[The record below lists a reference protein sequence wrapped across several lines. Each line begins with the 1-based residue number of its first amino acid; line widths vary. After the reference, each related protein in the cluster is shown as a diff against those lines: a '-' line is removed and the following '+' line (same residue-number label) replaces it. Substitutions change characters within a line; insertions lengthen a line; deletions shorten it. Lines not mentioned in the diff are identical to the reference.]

1 MREENMK
8 KLLALILSALLSLS
22 VITAIAEEDVY
33 SDTSNWKIEC
43 SSQISESRG
52 ILKAFD
58 SDESTIWHSAYKA
71 EGSEIVSQDK
81 PPYTITVT
89 FDKALSVTG
98 VRYVPRQISGDDN
111 SSVGIWQ
118 KAEFYGSADG
128 SSFKKIGEGS
138 YSDEVAVS
146 RETVDTKVAE
156 GTYKAIRIIVK
167 AAKGDFGSAAEIKFL
182 SGDVKE
188 TPGTKTDTPK
198 GSDTTPA
205 GTWTVSV
212 SSAYPSPKRD
222 IINAFDSDETTI
234 WHSAYKAEGGEIVS
248 QDKPPYDIVVTF
260 DKALSVSGVRYL
272 PRQISG
278 DDNSNVG
285 TWQKAE
291 FYGSA
296 DGKSY
301 KKIGEKTYSDLSE
314 TRLSE
319 DAAVSKGSYKS
330 IKITIKAAKGDFGS
344 AAEIKFLSGSE
355 VIVPESVKSG
365 SLEVS
370 SGSGNAGETKKDE
383 KKNEGS
389 ELVSTAGAV
398 ITASS
403 QRGESVK
410 RAFDS
415 DKTTYWHSNY
425 TDENGVVTGMDPAP
439 YMIDVAFPQQ
449 TLISGFT
456 YLPRQ
461 DATSG
466 RFTGAE
472 LYVSDS
478 ESGEL
483 KLLKTFEYGTDAG
496 EKKTDFGVNIS
507 VRRIEIKITKAGGV
521 ATAAQFGFIKGK
533 DSYETIKAE
542 DFAAHE
548 EATRLYKIDSSAF
561 TVTSDKKH
569 WLGYVESN
577 VTDSSKTTFWQTESG
592 EEAPFTLTIDMKKTY
607 TVREFTYTPRPTE
620 DFHGSWLAFSV
631 EASDNGTDY
640 EKVLS
645 VTGWKEGAD
654 EKKAAFPEPV
664 TARYIRFVITKG
676 FANRAAA
683 ADISFYQSKEDH
695 DKNAAESFEKY
706 VLKIGSNEIVTKNG
720 KVTVDVAPYIDIA
733 SSSTLI
739 PLRGLLEEM
748 GAAVSWDGE
757 TESITIDSGSGKI
770 KMQIQ
775 NNLVYAEHPVYGT
788 VRYTLSAVPK
798 IKDSRTFVPLR
809 FISEQLGYNVSWNGE
824 TEEITITK

>member
-1 MREENMK
+1 MK
-8 KLLALILSALLSLS
+8 KLLALILSAVLSFS

-58 SDESTIWHSAYKA
+58 SDESTIWHSAYEA

-98 VRYVPRQISGDDN
+98 VRYIPRQISSDDD

-118 KAEFYGSADG
+118 KAEFYGSENGTD
-128 SSFKKIGEGS
+128 FKKIGEKS
-138 YSDEVAVS
+138 YSDDVAVS

-188 TPGTKTDTPK
+188 TPGAKADTAN
-198 GSDTTPA
+198 GSDKVAA
-205 GTWTVSV
+205 GTWTVSA

-222 IINAFDSDETTI
+222 IANAFDSDESTI

-278 DDNSNVG
+278 DDNSSAG

-330 IKITIKAAKGDFGS
+330 IKITVKAAKGNFGS

-365 SLEVS
+365 TLTVS
-370 SGSGNAGETKKDE
+370 PESENAGED
-383 KKNEGS
+383 KKNEAAKDGA
-389 ELVSTAGAV
+389 ELVSTADAV

-425 TDENGVVTGMDPAP
+425 TDENGIVTSTDPAP
-439 YMIDVAFPQQ
+439 YMIGVTFPSPV
-449 TLISGFT
+449 LISGFT

-461 DATSG
+461 DASSG
-466 RFTGAE
+466 RFTEAE
-472 LYVSDS
+472 LYSS
-478 ESGEL
+478 ESETGDL
-483 KLLKTFEYGTDAG
+483 TLLKTLEYGADAG
-496 EKKTDFGVNIS
+496 EKKADFGANIQ
-507 VRRIEIKITKAGGV
+507 VRRIEIKITKSGGV
-521 ATAAQFGFIKGK
+521 ATAAEFGFIKGK
-533 DSYETIKAE
+533 DSYKTIKTQ

-548 EATRLYKIDSSAF
+548 EATKLYKIDSSAF

-569 WLGYVESN
+569 WLGYIESN
-577 VTDSSKTTFWQTESG
+577 VTDSSKSTFWQTESG
-592 EEAPFTLTIDMKKTY
+592 EEAPFTLTVDMKKAY
-607 TVREFTYTPRPTE
+607 TVREFTYTPRPT
-620 DFHGSWLAFSV
+620 DDLHGSWLEFRV
-631 EASDNGTDY
+631 ESSDNGTDFK
-640 EKVLS
+640 KVLS
-645 VTGWKEGAD
+645 VTDWKEGAD
-654 EKKAAFPEPV
+654 EKRVAFPEPV

-676 FANRAAA
+676 YTGRAAA
-683 ADISFYQSKEDH
+683 ADISFYQSKEDSE
-695 DKNAAESFEKY
+695 KNNEPSEKY
-706 VLKIGSNEIVTKNG
+706 VLKIGSNEIMTEKGGQKSNVTI
-720 KVTVDVAPYIDIA
+720 DVAPYIDQA

-748 GAAVSWDGE
+748 GATVTWDGE
-757 TESITIDSGSGKI
+757 TEGITIDSGSGKI

-775 NNLVYAEHPVYGT
+775 NSLVYADHPVYGT
-788 VRYTLSAVPK
+788 VRYTLAVVPK
-798 IKDSRTFVPLR
+798 IRNSRTFIPLR
-809 FISEQLGYNVSWNGE
+809 FVSEQLGYNVKWDGE
-824 TEEITITK
+824 SQEITITK

>member
-1 MREENMK
+1 MK

-22 VITAIAEEDVY
+22 VITAVAKEDVY

-43 SSQISESRG
+43 SSQVSESRG

-71 EGSEIVSQDK
+71 EGGEITGQDK

-89 FDKALSVTG
+89 FGKALSVTG

-167 AAKGDFGSAAEIKFL
+167 AAKEGFGSAAEIKFL
-182 SGDVKE
+182 SGSVKE
-188 TPGTKTDTPK
+188 TPGAKTDAQK
-198 GSDTTPA
+198 GSEMAA
-205 GTWTVSV
+205 GTWTVSA

-260 DKALSVSGVRYL
+260 DKALSVSGVRYV

-278 DDNSNVG
+278 DDNSSVG
-285 TWQKAE
+285 IWQKAE

-296 DGKSY
+296 DGSSF
-301 KKIGEKTYSDLSE
+301 KKIGEGSYSDE
-314 TRLSE
+314 V
-319 DAAVSKGSYKS
+319 AVSRETVDTKVAEGTYKA
-330 IKITIKAAKGDFGS
+330 IRIIVKAAKEGFGS

-365 SLEVS
+365 TLTVS
-370 SGSGNAGETKKDE
+370 PESGKAKKDE
-383 KKNEGS
+383 AGKDET
-389 ELVSTAGAV
+389 ELVSTADAV

-425 TDENGVVTGMDPAP
+425 TAENGIVTSKDPAP
-439 YMIDVAFPQQ
+439 YMINVTFPSPV
-449 TLISGFT
+449 LISGFT

-461 DATSG
+461 DAASG
-466 RFTGAE
+466 RFTEAE
-472 LYVSDS
+472 LYSS
-478 ESGEL
+478 ESETGDL
-483 KLLKTFEYGTDAG
+483 TLLKTLEYGADAG
-496 EKKTDFGVNIS
+496 EKKADFGANIQ
-507 VRRIEIKITKAGGV
+507 VRRIEIKITKSGGV
-521 ATAAQFGFIKGK
+521 ATAAEFGFIKGK
-533 DSYETIKAE
+533 DSYKTIKAE

-548 EATRLYKIDSSAF
+548 EATKLYKIDSSAF

-569 WLGYVESN
+569 WLGYIESN
-577 VTDSSKTTFWQTESG
+577 VTDSSKSTFWQTESG
-592 EEAPFTLTIDMKKTY
+592 EEAPFTLTVDMKKAY
-607 TVREFTYTPRPTE
+607 TVREFTYTPRPTD
-620 DFHGSWLAFSV
+620 DFHGSWLEFRV
-631 EASDNGTDY
+631 ESSDNGTDFK
-640 EKVLS
+640 KVLS
-645 VTGWKEGAD
+645 VTDWKEGAD
-654 EKKAAFPEPV
+654 EKRVAFPEPV

-676 FANRAAA
+676 YTGRAAA
-683 ADISFYQSKEDH
+683 ADISFYQSKEDSE
-695 DKNAAESFEKY
+695 KNNEPSEKY
-706 VLKIGSNEIVTKNG
+706 VLKIGSNEIMTEKGGQKSNVTI
-720 KVTVDVAPYIDIA
+720 DVAPYIDPS

-739 PLRGLLEEM
+739 PLRGLLEQM
-748 GAAVSWDGE
+748 GAKVTWDGE
-757 TESITIDSGSGKI
+757 TEGIIIDSGSGKI

-775 NNLVYAEHPVYGT
+775 NSLVYADHPVYGT
-788 VRYTLSAVPK
+788 VRYTLAVVPK
-798 IKDSRTFVPLR
+798 IRNSRTFIPLR
-809 FISEQLGYNVSWNGE
+809 FVSEQLGYNVEWDGASR
-824 TEEITITK
+824 TITITK

>member
-22 VITAIAEEDVY
+22 VITAIANEDVY

-43 SSQISESRG
+43 SSQISEWRG

-58 SDESTIWHSAYKA
+58 SDESTIWHSAYNA
-71 EGSEIVSQDK
+71 EGGEIVSQDK

-98 VRYVPRQISGDDN
+98 VRYVPRQISSDDD

-167 AAKGDFGSAAEIKFL
+167 AAKGDFGTAAEIKFL
-182 SGDVKE
+182 TGSVKE
-188 TPGTKTDTPK
+188 TTEP
-198 GSDTTPA
+198 
-205 GTWTVSV
+205 
-212 SSAYPSPKRD
+212 
-222 IINAFDSDETTI
+222 
-234 WHSAYKAEGGEIVS
+234 
-248 QDKPPYDIVVTF
+248 
-260 DKALSVSGVRYL
+260 
-272 PRQISG
+272 
-278 DDNSNVG
+278 
-285 TWQKAE
+285 QKE
-291 FYGSA
+291 
-296 DGKSY
+296 
-301 KKIGEKTYSDLSE
+301 E
-314 TRLSE
+314 
-319 DAAVSKGSYKS
+319 
-330 IKITIKAAKGDFGS
+330 
-344 AAEIKFLSGSE
+344 
-355 VIVPESVKSG
+355 
-365 SLEVS
+365 
-370 SGSGNAGETKKDE
+370 
-383 KKNEGS
+383 S
-389 ELVSTAGAV
+389 ELVSTADAV

-403 QRGESVK
+403 QRSESVK
-410 RAFDS
+410 LAFDS
-415 DKTTYWHSNY
+415 DKTTYWHSYY
-425 TDENGVVTGMDPAP
+425 TDENGIVTSTDPAP
-439 YMIDVAFPQQ
+439 YMIGVTFPAPV
-449 TLISGFT
+449 LISGFT

-461 DATSG
+461 DAASG
-466 RFTGAE
+466 RFSEAE

-483 KLLKTFEYGTDAG
+483 TLLKTLEYGADAG
-496 EKKTDFGVNIS
+496 EKKTDFGANIQ

-533 DSYETIKAE
+533 DSYKTIKAE

-592 EEAPFTLTIDMKKTY
+592 EEAPFTLTIDMKKPY

-645 VTGWKEGAD
+645 VTGWKEGAE
-654 EKKAAFPEPV
+654 EKRAAFSEPV

-748 GAAVSWDGE
+748 GAKVSWDGE

-775 NNLVYAEHPVYGT
+775 NSLVYADHPVYGT
-788 VRYTLSAVPK
+788 VRYTLSVVPK
-798 IKDSRTFVPLR
+798 IKDSRTFIPLR
-809 FISEQLGYNVSWNGE
+809 FISEQLGCNVSWNGE
-824 TEEITITK
+824 TKEITITK

>member
-8 KLLALILSALLSLS
+8 KLLALILSAVLSLS
-22 VITAIAEEDVY
+22 VITSIANEDVY

-43 SSQISESRG
+43 SSQISEWRG

-58 SDESTIWHSAYKA
+58 SDESTIWHSAYNA
-71 EGSEIVSQDK
+71 EGGEIVSQDK

-98 VRYVPRQISGDDN
+98 VRYVPRQISSDDD

-182 SGDVKE
+182 SGSVKE
-188 TPGTKTDTPK
+188 IPEP
-198 GSDTTPA
+198 
-205 GTWTVSV
+205 
-212 SSAYPSPKRD
+212 
-222 IINAFDSDETTI
+222 
-234 WHSAYKAEGGEIVS
+234 
-248 QDKPPYDIVVTF
+248 
-260 DKALSVSGVRYL
+260 
-272 PRQISG
+272 
-278 DDNSNVG
+278 
-285 TWQKAE
+285 QKE
-291 FYGSA
+291 
-296 DGKSY
+296 
-301 KKIGEKTYSDLSE
+301 E
-314 TRLSE
+314 
-319 DAAVSKGSYKS
+319 
-330 IKITIKAAKGDFGS
+330 
-344 AAEIKFLSGSE
+344 
-355 VIVPESVKSG
+355 
-365 SLEVS
+365 
-370 SGSGNAGETKKDE
+370 
-383 KKNEGS
+383 S
-389 ELVSTAGAV
+389 ELVSTADAV

-403 QRGESVK
+403 QRSESVK
-410 RAFDS
+410 SAFDS

-425 TDENGVVTGMDPAP
+425 TDENGIVTSTDPAP
-439 YMIDVAFPQQ
+439 YMIGVTFPAPV
-449 TLISGFT
+449 LISGFT

-461 DATSG
+461 DIASG
-466 RFTGAE
+466 RFTEAE
-472 LYVSDS
+472 LYVSES

-521 ATAAQFGFIKGK
+521 ATAAEFGFIKGR

-620 DFHGSWLAFSV
+620 DFHGSWLAFRV

-706 VLKIGSNEIVTKNG
+706 VLKIGSKEIAAEKYGN
-720 KVTVDVAPYIDIA
+720 KSTVAIDVAPYIDKA

-748 GAAVSWDGE
+748 GATVSWEPE
-757 TESITIDSGSGKI
+757 TESITIDSDSGKI

-788 VRYTLSAVPK
+788 VRYTLSVVPK

-824 TEEITITK
+824 TKEITITK

>member
-8 KLLALILSALLSLS
+8 KLLALILSAVLSFS

-58 SDESTIWHSAYKA
+58 SDESTIWHSAYEA

-98 VRYVPRQISGDDN
+98 VRYIPRQISSDDD

-138 YSDEVAVS
+138 YSDEVAMS

-167 AAKGDFGSAAEIKFL
+167 AAKGNFGSAAEIKFL
-182 SGDVKE
+182 SGSVKE
-188 TPGTKTDTPK
+188 TPGAKTDAQK
-198 GSDTTPA
+198 GSEKAA
-205 GTWTVSV
+205 GTWTVSA

-222 IINAFDSDETTI
+222 IIKAFDSDESTI

-248 QDKPPYDIVVTF
+248 QDKPPYTITVTF

-278 DDNSNVG
+278 DDNSSVG
-285 TWQKAE
+285 TWEKAE

-330 IKITIKAAKGDFGS
+330 IKITIKAAKGNFGS

-365 SLEVS
+365 TLTVS
-370 SGSGNAGETKKDE
+370 PESGKAKKDE
-383 KKNEGS
+383 AGKDES
-389 ELVSTAGAV
+389 ELVSTADAV

-425 TDENGVVTGMDPAP
+425 TDENGIVTSTDPAP
-439 YMIDVAFPQQ
+439 YMINVTFPSPV
-449 TLISGFT
+449 LISGFT

-461 DATSG
+461 DASSG
-466 RFTGAE
+466 RFTEAE
-472 LYVSDS
+472 LYSS
-478 ESGEL
+478 ESETGDL
-483 KLLKTFEYGTDAG
+483 TLLKTLEYGADAG
-496 EKKTDFGVNIS
+496 EKKADFGANIQ
-507 VRRIEIKITKAGGV
+507 VRRIEIKITKSGGV
-521 ATAAQFGFIKGK
+521 ATAAEFGFIKGK
-533 DSYETIKAE
+533 DSYKTIKTQ

-548 EATRLYKIDSSAF
+548 EATKLYKIDSSAF

-569 WLGYVESN
+569 WLGYIESN
-577 VTDSSKTTFWQTESG
+577 VTDSSKSTFWQTESG
-592 EEAPFTLTIDMKKTY
+592 EKEPFTLTIDMKKAY
-607 TVREFTYTPRPTE
+607 TVREFTYTPRPTD
-620 DFHGSWLAFSV
+620 DFHGSWLEFRV
-631 EASDNGTDY
+631 ESSDNGTDFK
-640 EKVLS
+640 KVLS

-654 EKKAAFPEPV
+654 EKRVAFPEPV

-676 FANRAAA
+676 YTGRAAA
-683 ADISFYQSKEDH
+683 ADISFYQSKEDSE
-695 DKNAAESFEKY
+695 KNNEPSEKY
-706 VLKIGSNEIVTKNG
+706 VLKIGSNGIMTEKGGQKSNVTI
-720 KVTVDVAPYIDIA
+720 DVAPYIDPS

-739 PLRGLLEEM
+739 PLRGLLEQM
-748 GAAVSWDGE
+748 GAKVTWDGE
-757 TESITIDSGSGKI
+757 TEGITIDSGSGKI

-775 NNLVYAEHPVYGT
+775 NSLVYADHPVYGT
-788 VRYTLSAVPK
+788 VRYTLAVVPK
-798 IKDSRTFVPLR
+798 IRNSRTFIPLR
-809 FISEQLGYNVSWNGE
+809 FVSEQLGYNVEWDGE
-824 TEEITITK
+824 SRTITITK